1 MDEIDISKALEK
13 EVEKKEKEELNEVI
27 ENDYDT
33 SAGDTKNIIIGV
45 LVIVGL
51 LAITFGGFKVYD
63 HFTSAEVVNVDEM
76 HQDNLKGNLNNEEGY
91 MYNGYSFIK
100 ADGLWWTEVQVKD
113 KLLKIPLHFGPK
125 EVEEVKVAGTLALEF
140 NSGKKVYIAIN
151 PNTQNKYYTLAISEL
166 SFNMAKGID
175 RIPIGSC
182 TEENWACDNRTI
194 VSCINNSDNLPVVE
208 LEIDEENKIELGGN
222 CIKVSGQDYGI
233 VKAIDRLLYQWYGIM
248 D

>member
-125 EVEEVKVAGTLALEF
+125 EVEEVKVVGTLTPEF
-140 NSGKKVYIAIN
+140 NLGKKVYIAIN